1 VIHEHRYARRR
12 VVAAAVVTLVLS
24 SLAVWASSLT
34 YPHSLDRLLEVW
46 ALGAFVVTLYLA
58 WDTIH
63 EYGRL

>member
-12 VVAAAVVTLVLS
+12 VVGAGVATLVLA

-46 ALGAFVVTLYLA
+46 TLGGVVVTGYLA